1 MPIHASFNQLKVKK
15 LIPCNCDVCKD
26 SQNPHFYDLNKL
38 RERLANR
45 KDDIECD
52 KPPYN
57 EVNVLSLIDDIGNR
71 DKLIHSPNSPINNY
85 HIGDIIMIETPP
97 DPQPPIKVKSAWAN
111 GSFYLVIFIVVVA
124 GIGFLGKN
132 LPFPVLCVVIIAG
145 VLFVPIIGGL
155 QLKQDDRFKDET
167 FLELMKLV
175 IGQLPLIGN
184 PLNKLLTPA
193 DKPKD
198 QE

>member
-1 MPIHASFNQLKVKK
+1 
-15 LIPCNCDVCKD
+15 
-26 SQNPHFYDLNKL
+26 
-38 RERLANR
+38 
-45 KDDIECD
+45 
-52 KPPYN
+52 
-57 EVNVLSLIDDIGNR
+57 
-71 DKLIHSPNSPINNY
+71 
-85 HIGDIIMIETPP
+85 MIEKSP